1 MTVTAETSAQRVS
14 RRTQQGYTL
23 MDSIT
28 ISELNA
34 FKDDLPAYIR
44 YLLRVG
50 AFKTMADMA
59 RDLGVKNERVRQ
71 AKYRENIKRSD

>member
-1 MTVTAETSAQRVS
+1 MTVTAETSAPRVS

-23 MDSIT
+23 MDSVT
-28 ISELNA
+28 ISELNE
-34 FKDDLPAYIR
+34 FKDNLAAYIR

-59 RDLGVKNERVRQ
+59 RDLGTTPEYVRLVKNRG
-71 AKYRENIKRSD
+71 

>member
-1 MTVTAETSAQRVS
+1 MIAETSAQRVS
-14 RRTQQGYTL
+14 RRMQQGYTL

-28 ISELNA
+28 ISELNE
-34 FKDDLPAYIR
+34 FKDNLAAYIR

-59 RDLGVKNERVRQ
+59 RDLGTTPEYVRLVKNRG
-71 AKYRENIKRSD
+71 

>member
-1 MTVTAETSAQRVS
+1 MTVTVETSAQRVS

-23 MDSIT
+23 MDSVT
-28 ISELNA
+28 ISELNE
-34 FKDDLPAYIR
+34 FKDNLAAYIR

-59 RDLGVKNERVRQ
+59 RDLGTTPEYVRLVKNRG
-71 AKYRENIKRSD
+71 